1 MISMKIPP
9 SNPCFLEVFWHNYL
23 LRMTSPRPLMQ
34 LLEDNQQQVKMAR
47 YKHLADSSV
56 LDPCRSHHAIFFFQQ
71 PYLCIDVLFAGRA
84 NKKKNELRVNIL
96 EISLHVVNC
105 SIERVI
111 MEEGKG
117 KFRTLIS
124 MLSYSLFPI

>member
-23 LRMTSPRPLMQ
+23 LQMTSPRPLMQ
-34 LLEDNQQQVKMAR
+34 LLEDNQHQVKMVY

-71 PYLCIDVLFAGRA
+71 PYLCMDVLFAGRA
-84 NKKKNELRVNIL
+84 NKKMSSRLTDSGDIL
-96 EISLHVVNC
+96 TCDQLFYRKGDHGRS
-105 SIERVI
+105 ERQV
-111 MEEGKG
+111 
-117 KFRTLIS
+117 
-124 MLSYSLFPI
+124 